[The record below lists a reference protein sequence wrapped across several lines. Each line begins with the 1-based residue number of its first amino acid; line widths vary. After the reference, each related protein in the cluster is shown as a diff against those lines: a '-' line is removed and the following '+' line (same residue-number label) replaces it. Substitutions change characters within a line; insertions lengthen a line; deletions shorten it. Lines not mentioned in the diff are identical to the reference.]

1 MEDLPAESLP
11 TPPNYGK
18 RRSPDSGS
26 AEVIFG
32 LIRLAR
38 NEIYR
43 SHPPRQA
50 CLVILALPYARLI
63 QTEFQR
69 ELESATTS
77 LRKFFAD
84 ANDLDAQR
92 SSQPARR
99 PYNAAR
105 DHL

>member
-26 AEVIFG
+26 VEVIFG

-43 SHPPRQA
+43 SHPRDKRVSSFLH
-50 CLVILALPYARLI
+50 CLMGGSYKRNFN
-63 QTEFQR
+63 E
-69 ELESATTS
+69 
-77 LRKFFAD
+77 
-84 ANDLDAQR
+84 N
-92 SSQPARR
+92 
-99 PYNAAR
+99 
-105 DHL
+105 